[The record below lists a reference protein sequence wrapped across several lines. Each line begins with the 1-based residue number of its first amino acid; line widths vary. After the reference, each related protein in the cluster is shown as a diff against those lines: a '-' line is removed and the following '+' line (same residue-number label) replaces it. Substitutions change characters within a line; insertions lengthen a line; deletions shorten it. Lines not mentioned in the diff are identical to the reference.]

1 MSESH
6 VPGPPEEA
14 DPPPDAGTQERT
26 DEEVAHGHDGAVPED
41 QIEADRA
48 HQEQQPHQG

>member
-14 DPPPDAGTQERT
+14 DPTPDAGTQERT
-26 DEEVAHGHDGAVPED
+26 DEEVAHGHDGAVPAD

-48 HQEQQPHQG
+48 HQEPQPHQG